1 MDGQQSEWLVRA
13 AKMEN
18 QIFFNHDAHY
28 SSSWKHFVSFP
39 RAQNL
44 GTVRKKIVKNSSLKL
59 FPMISFCSHNIRS
72 KLKKRWFD
80 DQTLIV
86 DFIYY
91 IDKWPV

>member
-1 MDGQQSEWLVRA
+1 MGGQQSEWLVRA

-44 GTVRKKIVKNSSLKL
+44 GTVRKKIVKKIL
-59 FPMISFCSHNIRS
+59 
-72 KLKKRWFD
+72 D
-80 DQTLIV
+80 
-86 DFIYY
+86 
-91 IDKWPV
+91 

>member
-44 GTVRKKIVKNSSLKL
+44 GTVRKKMVKKFLIEIVSQDRFL
-59 FPMISFCSHNIRS
+59 FPQPSEVN
-72 KLKKRWFD
+72 
-80 DQTLIV
+80 
-86 DFIYY
+86 
-91 IDKWPV
+91 

>member
-44 GTVRKKIVKNSSLKL
+44 GTVRKKIVK
-59 FPMISFCSHNIRS
+59 
-72 KLKKRWFD
+72 KKS
-80 DQTLIV
+80 
-86 DFIYY
+86 
-91 IDKWPV
+91 